1 MFGIRFLLRSFVDDE
16 KGAELAEYALILA
29 LVVVAAITALGVLGS
44 GVSSGIT
51 SASNGISGAGH

>member
-1 MFGIRFLLRSFVDDE
+1 MLRSFVDDE